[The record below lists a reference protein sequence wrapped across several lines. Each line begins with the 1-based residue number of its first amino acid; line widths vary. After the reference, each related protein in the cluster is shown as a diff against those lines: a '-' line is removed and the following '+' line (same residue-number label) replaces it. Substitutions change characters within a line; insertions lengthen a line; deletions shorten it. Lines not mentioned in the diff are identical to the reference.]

1 MNQKTEARKL
11 NYNFELDELDK
22 QILQIL
28 LKDASIPYTDIARGL
43 SVSGGTIH
51 VRMRKMQEA
60 GIILGSRLIIDP
72 SLLGF
77 DILAFIGVY
86 LEKGSDYKQA
96 SEALLNIPEVIEMHY
111 TTGLY
116 NMFAKVIC
124 RDTTH
129 LRNVLN
135 NKIQVISG
143 IQRTETF
150 ISLEQSIDR
159 EIKLY
164 VD

>member
-1 MNQKTEARKL
+1 MNHKTEARKL
-11 NYNFELDELDK
+11 DYNFELDELDK

-96 SEALLNIPEVIEMHY
+96 SEALINIPEVIEMHY

-116 NMFAKVIC
+116 NIFAKVIC

-135 NKIQVISG
+135 NKIQVIPG

>member
-1 MNQKTEARKL
+1 MKNETAKAEQR
-11 NYNFELDELDK
+11 FELDELDR

-51 VRMRKMQEA
+51 VRMKKMQDA
-60 GIILGSRLIIDP
+60 GIILGSRLIIEP
-72 SLLGF
+72 SMLGF

-86 LEKGSDYKQA
+86 LEKGSDYRAA
-96 SEALLNIPEVIEMHY
+96 SEALLNIPEIVEMHY
-111 TTGLY
+111 TTGIY
-116 NMFAKVIC
+116 NMFAKVVC
-124 RDTTH
+124 RDPAH

-135 NKIQVISG
+135 NKIQIIPG

-150 ISLEQSIDR
+150 ISLEQGIDR
-159 EIKLY
+159 ELKLY
-164 VD
+164 VE

>member
-11 NYNFELDELDK
+11 EYNFELDELDK

-86 LEKGSDYKQA
+86 LEKGSDYKEA

-135 NKIQVISG
+135 NKIQVIPG

>member
-1 MNQKTEARKL
+1 MNHKTEVRKVEHA
-11 NYNFELDELDK
+11 YELDDLDK

-28 LKDASIPYTDIARGL
+28 LKDASIPYTEIAKGL

-77 DILAFIGVY
+77 DILAFIGIY
-86 LEKGSDYKQA
+86 LEKGSDYKKA
-96 SEALLNIPEVIEMHY
+96 SEALLNIPEIIEMHY

-116 NMFAKVIC
+116 NIFAKVIC

-135 NKIQVISG
+135 NKIQVIPG
-143 IQRTETF
+143 VQRTETF

-164 VD
+164 VE

>member
-11 NYNFELDELDK
+11 DYSFELDELDK

-28 LKDASIPYTDIARGL
+28 LKDANIPYTDIARGL

-96 SEALLNIPEVIEMHY
+96 SEAILNIPEIIEMHY

-135 NKIQVISG
+135 NKIQVIPG

-150 ISLEQSIDR
+150 ISLEQSINR